1 MKKAIACILVFMLL
15 SGCTANPPVTDVSE
29 NPSPASQGESEQVAP
44 AEELEETAPSAPADE
59 PKKTIEFT
67 VPKDFLDEEITQESL
82 DAEVAAA
89 DGVVSGT
96 LNEDGSVTYI
106 MTEAKHDELMQGL
119 RERIDEGLN
128 DLVGSEEYPSIT
140 AIDSSEDYTSFTVS
154 ISADTVGLQE
164 SFLVMAFYM
173 YGGMY
178 NTFNGTPAENI
189 SVTFVDPSGN
199 IIQTANSADIE

>member
-15 SGCTANPPVTDVSE
+15 SGCAAKPPVTDVSDV
-29 NPSPASQGESEQVAP
+29 PQPASQVESELVAP
-44 AEELEETAPSAPADE
+44 AEELEETAPPAPADE
-59 PKKTIEFT
+59 PEKTIEFT
-67 VPKDFLDEEITQESL
+67 VPTDFLDEETTQESL

-89 DGVVSGT
+89 NGVLSGT

-106 MTEAKHDELMQGL
+106 MTEAKHNELMQGL

-154 ISADTVGLQE
+154 VSTDTVGLQE

-189 SVTFVDPSGN
+189 SVAFIDPSGS
-199 IIQTANSADIE
+199 IIQTANSADME

>member
-1 MKKAIACILVFMLL
+1 MKQAIAYILVFMLL
-15 SGCTANPPVTDVSE
+15 SGCTAKPPVTEVSDT
-29 NPSPASQGESEQVAP
+29 PQPASQAESEQIAP
-44 AEELEETAPSAPADE
+44 PEEAEGTAPSSPDDE
-59 PKKTIEFT
+59 LENTIKFT
-67 VPKDFLDEEITQESL
+67 VPQDFLGEETTQESL

-89 DGVVSGT
+89 DGVLSGT
-96 LNEDGSVTYI
+96 LNGDGSVTYV
-106 MTEAKHDELMQGL
+106 MTEAKHNELMQGM

-154 ISADTVGLQE
+154 VSTDTVGLQE

-178 NTFNGTPAENI
+178 NTFDGTPTENI
-189 SVTFVDPSGN
+189 TVTFVDPSGN
-199 IIQTANSADIE
+199 IIQTANSADME